1 MKPMRRVF
9 GGRVSLLLLVLIYL
23 LMLSIR
29 ILIDIHS
36 FDLEM
41 FTTVRNLLFGIGVFV
56 ISSVWMNTQRRI
68 DTASN
73 ILLWGTFFVAL
84 YGIRQLLFGFL
95 PFELDRLSMMGHS
108 LKEMETL
115 GRIRLTSSFGDPVAF
130 AFFLMVGIFVYFI
143 ARSRN
148 ISFFITRKTYPFSVI
163 IFFVLL
169 ILTQTRAPLIGLL
182 CGAAMLLIIK
192 FKLTPKYIISLVG
205 ILLCVVIFLGI
216 LNSLVNTQ
224 VLANTS
230 NSFLIN
236 INNGLE
242 SFWSLYQFADADS
255 VDIKVNFLVSQS
267 KNARYDFLRE
277 SLLFLSSNPFGGGLA
292 NKSHYMFSLQDVGLL
307 SLGLQIGIIG
317 LIAFFSLLLLIGIL
331 AWVNIR
337 RISQLSVRTHGYLF
351 ICLWFSII
359 ITSGITSIFDS
370 SAIGIVIWTLAGI
383 LVNQKRIYFSR
394 GENRTPLGSPKCPSL
409 LLNCPRA
416 VIDD

>member
-1 MKPMRRVF
+1 
-9 GGRVSLLLLVLIYL
+9 
-23 LMLSIR
+23 
-29 ILIDIHS
+29 
-36 FDLEM
+36 
-41 FTTVRNLLFGIGVFV
+41 
-56 ISSVWMNTQRRI
+56 
-68 DTASN
+68 
-73 ILLWGTFFVAL
+73 
-84 YGIRQLLFGFL
+84 
-95 PFELDRLSMMGHS
+95 
-108 LKEMETL
+108 METL

-130 AFFLMVGIFVYFI
+130 GFFLMVGIFVYFI

-148 ISFFITRKTYPFSVI
+148 LSLFITRKTHPFCVI
-163 IFFVLL
+163 IFLVLL

-192 FKLTPKYIISLVG
+192 FRLTPKYIISVIG
-205 ILLCVVIFLGI
+205 IMLCGGIFLGI

-230 NSFLIN
+230 NSVLDN

-255 VDIKVNFLVSQS
+255 VDTKVNFLVSQS
-267 KNARYDFLRE
+267 KNARYDILRE
-277 SLLFLSSNPFGGGLA
+277 GLLYLSSNPFGGGLA
-292 NKSHYMFSLQDVGLL
+292 NKSHYMFSLQDIGIL

-317 LIAFFSLLLLIGIL
+317 LIAFFSLLLLIGVLSWI
-331 AWVNIR
+331 NIR
-337 RISQLSVRTHGYLF
+337 RIAQLSERTYGYLF

-394 GENRTPLGSPKCPSL
+394 AENKTPLGITKVSIPFTKLSKGGH
-409 LLNCPRA
+409 R
-416 VIDD
+416 